1 MLLHDEAAPLVD
13 GGVAQSGGVLSGF
26 IDYSAGKDQNA
37 NIKTICATIEGC
49 DESQSTSSQIQYL
62 SSDTIGYK
70 TIGKIST
77 LKSMNIFLALSR
89 KQSCLVLEN
98 ENDHYSS
105 TNQLFTFRAWSQA
118 ISRA

>member
-70 TIGKIST
+70 TIGKISI
-77 LKSMNIFLALSR
+77 LKSMNIF
-89 KQSCLVLEN
+89 E
-98 ENDHYSS
+98 
-105 TNQLFTFRAWSQA
+105 LFHVHFQWMQT
-118 ISRA
+118 